1 MTDQVFPDLPQTP
14 PPEPPA
20 DALAQK
26 EPAEALTPA
35 QEMAGALSA
44 PEPETPD
51 VSDSPFCRA
60 MGLIAGGLA
69 VTGVTLNFWNLDMLL
84 PLVGTFC
91 LLVGFRALRR
101 VNGFLR
107 AGYVC
112 ACLHML
118 LLFVELGQDAAVCR
132 ETAAADTVSTALAF
146 GSAAVQ
152 LVLLFCLW
160 QGLLDMQRAVGRTPP
175 AAPAAGALLLWYILL
190 YVAAALFASLPL
202 LLGAYVVWYFYLVVR
217 LKKLSK
223 SMAAQGCA
231 IEPVKE
237 RFSNPKLVGSLLT
250 VLAVV
255 IACGFLFFGSY
266 RMDWTPKE
274 TGTDAQVIEAHERL
288 LALGYPESE
297 LNDLSDGDL
306 LTCLRAERVLVREC
320 TGGGYTNYN
329 GKSQTNDAF
338 HMTVV
343 AVERPFGRLFLS
355 YHFRWDEGT
364 HFYGTESFAVE
375 PNCDTGSWLA
385 EEFSGRVFYDSPDG
399 TTYTAP
405 YIDPGTEQASLS
417 NWYENC
423 FRQLY
428 CADLSFP
435 NSGTNRRGYIVCSLH
450 PLSDNA
456 SRLNGQFYYVHQ
468 SSRFQYPIQTARE
481 YQDFNV
487 DKHRRSYAPFE
498 RMQDYFVLLRNEDG
512 VWRIRQ

>member
-14 PPEPPA
+14 PPEPPT

-35 QEMAGALSA
+35 REMDDALSA
-44 PEPETPD
+44 PEVETPD

-60 MGLIAGGLA
+60 ISLIAGGLA
-69 VTGVTLNFWNLDMLL
+69 VTGVTLNFWNLDVLL
-84 PLVGTFC
+84 PLIGTLC

-107 AGYVC
+107 AGFTC
-112 ACLHML
+112 ACLRVL
-118 LLFVELGQDAAVCR
+118 LLFVELGQNAAVFR
-132 ETAAADTVSTALAF
+132 ETAAADMVSTALAF
-146 GSAAVQ
+146 GSAAVR

-160 QGLLDMQRAVGRTPP
+160 QGLLDMQRDAGITPP

-190 YVAAALFASLPL
+190 YVAAALFASLSL

-274 TGTDAQVIEAHERL
+274 ASTDAQVIEAHERL

-297 LNDLSDGDL
+297 LNDLSDEDL
-306 LTCLRAERVLVREC
+306 LTCLRAERVVIKEC
-320 TGGGYTNYN
+320 TGSAYINYSN
-329 GKSQTNDAF
+329 KPQTNDAF
-338 HMTVV
+338 HLTIV
-343 AVERPFGRLFLS
+343 AVQRPFDRLFVAC
-355 YHFRWDEGT
+355 HFRWDDGVR
-364 HFYGTESFAVE
+364 FYGTESLAFEPHHDSNSWFAK
-375 PNCDTGSWLA
+375 
-385 EEFSGRVFYDSPDG
+385 EFSGRVLYDGPDG
-399 TTYTAP
+399 ATYTAP
-405 YIDPGTEQASLS
+405 YIDPGTDQVNLGS
-417 NWYENC
+417 WYENC

-428 CADLSFP
+428 CADASFP
-435 NSGTNRRGYIVCSLH
+435 NDGTNQRGYVACA
-450 PLSDNA
+450 LSNNIDEFTKFEG
-456 SRLNGQFYYVHQ
+456 LFYYVHQ
-468 SSRFQYPIQTARE
+468 NGCFQYPVKTARD

-487 DKHRRSYAPFE
+487 NRPLLYNAPFE
-498 RMQDYFVLLRNEDG
+498 RVQDYFVLLQNEDG
-512 VWRIRQ
+512 VLNIH

>member
-20 DALAQK
+20 DAPAQK
-26 EPAEALTPA
+26 EPSEALTPA

-44 PEPETPD
+44 PEVETPD

-69 VTGVTLNFWNLDMLL
+69 VTGVTLNFWNLDVLL

-107 AGYVC
+107 AGFTC
-112 ACLHML
+112 ACLRVL
-118 LLFVELGQDAAVCR
+118 LLFVELGQNAAVLR
-132 ETAAADTVSTALAF
+132 ETAAADMVSTALAF

-160 QGLLDMQRAVGRTPP
+160 QGLLDMQRDAGITPP

-190 YVAAALFASLPL
+190 YVAAALFASLSL

-231 IEPVKE
+231 IKPVKE
-237 RFSNPKLVGSLLT
+237 RFSNFKLVGSLLAA
-250 VLAVV
+250 LAVV

-274 TGTDAQVIEAHERL
+274 TGTDAQVIEARERL

-297 LNDLSDGDL
+297 LNDLSDEDL
-306 LTCLRAERVLVREC
+306 LTCLRAERVVIKEC
-320 TGGGYTNYN
+320 TGSAYINYSN
-329 GKSQTNDAF
+329 KPQTNDAF
-338 HMTVV
+338 HLTIV
-343 AVERPFGRLFLS
+343 AVQRPFDRLFVAC
-355 YHFRWDEGT
+355 HFRWDEGMR
-364 HFYGTESFAVE
+364 FYGTESLAFEPHHDSNSWFAE
-375 PNCDTGSWLA
+375 D
-385 EEFSGRVFYDSPDG
+385 FSGRVLYDGPDG
-399 TTYTAP
+399 ATYTAP
-405 YIDPGTEQASLS
+405 YIDPGTDQVNLGS
-417 NWYENC
+417 WYENC

-428 CADLSFP
+428 CADASFP
-435 NSGTNRRGYIVCSLH
+435 NDGTNQRGYVACT
-450 PLSDNA
+450 LSNNIDVKFIF
-456 SRLNGQFYYVHQ
+456 RG
-468 SSRFQYPIQTARE
+468 
-481 YQDFNV
+481 
-487 DKHRRSYAPFE
+487 
-498 RMQDYFVLLRNEDG
+498 
-512 VWRIRQ
+512 

>member
-20 DALAQK
+20 DASAQ
-26 EPAEALTPA
+26 EESSEALTPA
-35 QEMAGALSA
+35 QEMADALSA
-44 PEPETPD
+44 PEVETPD

-69 VTGVTLNFWNLDMLL
+69 VTGVTLNFWNLDVLL

-231 IEPVKE
+231 IKPVKE
-237 RFSNPKLVGSLLT
+237 RFSNPKLVGSLLA

-274 TGTDAQVIEAHERL
+274 TGTDAQVIEAYERL

-297 LNDLSDGDL
+297 LNDLSDEDL
-306 LTCLRAERVLVREC
+306 LTCLRAERVVIKEC
-320 TGGGYTNYN
+320 TGSAYINYSN
-329 GKSQTNDAF
+329 KPQTNDAF
-338 HMTVV
+338 HLTIV
-343 AVERPFGRLFLS
+343 AVQRPFDRLFVAC
-355 YHFRWDEGT
+355 HFRWDEGMR
-364 HFYGTESFAVE
+364 FYGTESLAFEPHHDSNSWFAK
-375 PNCDTGSWLA
+375 
-385 EEFSGRVFYDSPDG
+385 EFSGRVLYDGPDG
-399 TTYTAP
+399 ATYTAP
-405 YIDPGTEQASLS
+405 YIDPGTDQVNLGS
-417 NWYENC
+417 WYENC

-428 CADLSFP
+428 CADASFP
-435 NSGTNRRGYIVCSLH
+435 NDGTNQRGYVACA
-450 PLSDNA
+450 LSNNIDEFTKFEG
-456 SRLNGQFYYVHQ
+456 LLYYVYQ
-468 SSRFQYPIQTARE
+468 NGCFQYPVKTARD

-487 DKHRRSYAPFE
+487 NRPLLYNAPFE
-498 RMQDYFVLLRNEDG
+498 RVQDYFVLFQNEDG
-512 VWRIRQ
+512 VLNIH

>member
-1 MTDQVFPDLPQTP
+1 M
-14 PPEPPA
+14 
-20 DALAQK
+20 
-26 EPAEALTPA
+26 
-35 QEMAGALSA
+35 
-44 PEPETPD
+44 
-51 VSDSPFCRA
+51 
-60 MGLIAGGLA
+60 
-69 VTGVTLNFWNLDMLL
+69 
-84 PLVGTFC
+84 
-91 LLVGFRALRR
+91 
-101 VNGFLR
+101 
-107 AGYVC
+107 
-112 ACLHML
+112 
-118 LLFVELGQDAAVCR
+118 
-132 ETAAADTVSTALAF
+132 
-146 GSAAVQ
+146 
-152 LVLLFCLW
+152 
-160 QGLLDMQRAVGRTPP
+160 
-175 AAPAAGALLLWYILL
+175 
-190 YVAAALFASLPL
+190 FASLPL

-217 LKKLSK
+217 LNKLAK

-237 RFSNPKLVGSLLT
+237 RFSNPKLVGSLLA

-274 TGTDAQVIEAHERL
+274 TGTDAQVIEAYERL

-435 NSGTNRRGYIVCSLH
+435 NSGTNRRGYIACSLH
-450 PLSDNA
+450 PLSDDA

-487 DKHRRSYAPFE
+487 GEHRRSYAPFE

>member
-14 PPEPPA
+14 PPEPPT

-35 QEMAGALSA
+35 REMADALSA
-44 PEPETPD
+44 PEVETPD

-69 VTGVTLNFWNLDMLL
+69 VTGVTLNFWNLDVLL

-118 LLFVELGQDAAVCR
+118 LLFVELGQDAVIYRADTGLAAFFTVV
-132 ETAAADTVSTALAF
+132 AAAVR
-146 GSAAVQ
+146 

-160 QGLLDMQRAVGRTPP
+160 QGLLDMQRDAGITPP

-274 TGTDAQVIEAHERL
+274 ASTDAQVIEAHERL

-297 LNDLSDGDL
+297 LNDLSDEDL
-306 LTCLRAERVLVREC
+306 LTCLRAERVVVREC

-329 GKSQTNDAF
+329 GKAQANDAF

-364 HFYGTESFAVE
+364 HFYGTESLAFEPHHDSNSWFAE
-375 PNCDTGSWLA
+375 D
-385 EEFSGRVFYDSPDG
+385 FSGQVLYDGPDG
-399 TTYTAP
+399 ATYTAP
-405 YIDPGTEQASLS
+405 YIHPGTEQASLS

-423 FRQLY
+423 FRQIY
-428 CADLSFP
+428 CADTSFP
-435 NSGTNRRGYIVCSLH
+435 NDGTNQRGYVACA
-450 PLSDNA
+450 LSNNIDEFTKFEG
-456 SRLNGQFYYVHQ
+456 LFYYVYQ
-468 SSRFQYPIQTARE
+468 NGCFQYPVKTARD

-487 DKHRRSYAPFE
+487 NRPLLYNAPFE
-498 RMQDYFVLLRNEDG
+498 RVQDYFVLFQNENG
-512 VWRIRQ
+512 VLNIH

>member
-20 DALAQK
+20 DASAQ
-26 EPAEALTPA
+26 EESSEALTPA
-35 QEMAGALSA
+35 QEMA
-44 PEPETPD
+44 D
-51 VSDSPFCRA
+51 MSDSPFCRA

-69 VTGVTLNFWNLDMLL
+69 VTGVTLNFWNLDVLL
-84 PLVGTFC
+84 PLIGTLC

-107 AGYVC
+107 AGFTC
-112 ACLHML
+112 ACLRVL
-118 LLFVELGQDAAVCR
+118 LLFVELGQNAAVFR
-132 ETAAADTVSTALAF
+132 ETAAADMVSTALAF

-160 QGLLDMQRAVGRTPP
+160 QGLLDMQRDAGITPP

-297 LNDLSDGDL
+297 LNDLSDEDL
-306 LTCLRAERVLVREC
+306 LTCLRAERVVIKEC
-320 TGGGYTNYN
+320 TGSAYINYSN
-329 GKSQTNDAF
+329 KPQTNDAF
-338 HMTVV
+338 HLTIV
-343 AVERPFGRLFLS
+343 AVQRPFDRLFVAC
-355 YHFRWDEGT
+355 HFRWDDGVR
-364 HFYGTESFAVE
+364 FYGTESLAFEPHHDSNSWFAK
-375 PNCDTGSWLA
+375 
-385 EEFSGRVFYDSPDG
+385 EFSGRVLYDGPDG
-399 TTYTAP
+399 TAYTAP
-405 YIDPGTEQASLS
+405 YIDPGTKQASLS
-417 NWYENC
+417 NWYINC
-423 FRQLY
+423 FKQIY
-428 CADLSFP
+428 CADASFP
-435 NSGTNRRGYIVCSLH
+435 NDGTNQRGYVACA
-450 PLSDNA
+450 LSNNIDEFTKFEG
-456 SRLNGQFYYVHQ
+456 LFYYVHQ
-468 SSRFQYPIQTARE
+468 NGRFQYPVKTARD

-487 DKHRRSYAPFE
+487 NRPLLYNAPFE
-498 RMQDYFVLLRNEDG
+498 RVQDYFVLFQNEDG
-512 VWRIRQ
+512 VLNIH

>member
-20 DALAQK
+20 DASAQ
-26 EPAEALTPA
+26 EESSEALTPA
-35 QEMAGALSA
+35 QEMADALSA

-69 VTGVTLNFWNLDMLL
+69 VTGVTLNFWDLDVLL
-84 PLVGTFC
+84 PLVGTLC

-112 ACLHML
+112 ACLHIL
-118 LLFVELGQDAAVCR
+118 LLFVEFGQNAAVCR
-132 ETAAADTVSTALAF
+132 ENAAADTVSTVLAF

-231 IEPVKE
+231 IKPVKE
-237 RFSNPKLVGSLLT
+237 RFSNPKLVGSLLA

-274 TGTDAQVIEAHERL
+274 ASTDAQVIEAYERL

-297 LNDLSDGDL
+297 LNDLSDEDL
-306 LTCLRAERVLVREC
+306 LTCLRAERVVIKEC
-320 TGGGYTNYN
+320 TGSAYINYSN
-329 GKSQTNDAF
+329 KPQTNDAF
-338 HMTVV
+338 HLTIV
-343 AVERPFGRLFLS
+343 AVQRPFDRLFVAC
-355 YHFRWDEGT
+355 HFRWDDGVR
-364 HFYGTESFAVE
+364 FCGTESLAFEPHHDSNSWFAK
-375 PNCDTGSWLA
+375 
-385 EEFSGRVFYDSPDG
+385 EFSGRVLYDGPDG
-399 TTYTAP
+399 ATYTAP
-405 YIDPGTEQASLS
+405 YIDPGTDQVNLGS
-417 NWYENC
+417 WYENC

-428 CADLSFP
+428 CADASFP
-435 NSGTNRRGYIVCSLH
+435 NDGTNQRGYVACA
-450 PLSDNA
+450 LSNNIDEFTKFEG
-456 SRLNGQFYYVHQ
+456 LFYYVHQ
-468 SSRFQYPIQTARE
+468 NGRFQYPVKTARD

-487 DKHRRSYAPFE
+487 NRPLLYNAPFE
-498 RMQDYFVLLRNEDG
+498 RVQDYFVLFQNEDG
-512 VWRIRQ
+512 VLNIH

>member
-14 PPEPPA
+14 PPEPPT

-35 QEMAGALSA
+35 REMADALSA
-44 PEPETPD
+44 PEVETPD

-69 VTGVTLNFWNLDMLL
+69 VTGVTLNFWNLDVLL

-118 LLFVELGQDAAVCR
+118 LLFVELGQDAVIYRADTGLAAFFTVV
-132 ETAAADTVSTALAF
+132 AAAVRR
-146 GSAAVQ
+146 
-152 LVLLFCLW
+152 VLLFCLW
-160 QGLLDMQRAVGRTPP
+160 QGLRDMQRDAGITPP

-190 YVAAALFASLPL
+190 YVAAALFASLSL

-255 IACGFLFFGSY
+255 IACGFQFFGSY

-274 TGTDAQVIEAHERL
+274 ASTDAQVIEAHERL

-297 LNDLSDGDL
+297 LNDLSDEDL
-306 LTCLRAERVLVREC
+306 LTCLRAERVVVREC

-329 GKSQTNDAF
+329 GKAQANDAF

-364 HFYGTESFAVE
+364 HFYGTESLAFEPHHDSNSWFAE
-375 PNCDTGSWLA
+375 D
-385 EEFSGRVFYDSPDG
+385 FSGQVLYDGPDG
-399 TTYTAP
+399 ATYTAP
-405 YIDPGTEQASLS
+405 YIHPGTEQASLS

-423 FRQLY
+423 FRQIY
-428 CADLSFP
+428 CADTSFP
-435 NSGTNRRGYIVCSLH
+435 NDGTNQRGYVACA
-450 PLSDNA
+450 LSNNIDEFTKFEG
-456 SRLNGQFYYVHQ
+456 LFYYVYQ
-468 SSRFQYPIQTARE
+468 NGCFQYPVKTARD

-487 DKHRRSYAPFE
+487 NRPLLYNAPFE
-498 RMQDYFVLLRNEDG
+498 RVQDYFVLFQNENG
-512 VWRIRQ
+512 VLNIH

>member
-20 DALAQK
+20 DASAQ
-26 EPAEALTPA
+26 EESSEALTPA
-35 QEMAGALSA
+35 QEIADALSA
-44 PEPETPD
+44 PEVETPD

-60 MGLIAGGLA
+60 IGLIAGGLA
-69 VTGVTLNFWNLDMLL
+69 VTGVTLNFWNLDVLL
-84 PLVGTFC
+84 PLIGTLC

-107 AGYVC
+107 AGFTC
-112 ACLHML
+112 ACLRVL
-118 LLFVELGQDAAVCR
+118 LLFVELGQNAAVFR
-132 ETAAADTVSTALAF
+132 ETAAADMVSTALAF

-160 QGLLDMQRAVGRTPP
+160 QGLLDMQRDAGITPP

-190 YVAAALFASLPL
+190 YVAAALFASLSL

-231 IEPVKE
+231 IKPIKE
-237 RFSNPKLVGSLLT
+237 RFSNHKLVGSLLT

-266 RMDWTPKE
+266 RMDWTLKE
-274 TGTDAQVIEAHERL
+274 ASTDAQVVEAHERL

-297 LNDLSDGDL
+297 LNDLSDEDL
-306 LTCLRAERVLVREC
+306 LTCLRAERVVIKEC
-320 TGGGYTNYN
+320 TGSAYINYSN
-329 GKSQTNDAF
+329 KPQTNDAF
-338 HMTVV
+338 HLTIV
-343 AVERPFGRLFLS
+343 AVQRPFDRLFVAC
-355 YHFRWDEGT
+355 HFRWDDGVR
-364 HFYGTESFAVE
+364 FYGTESLAFE
-375 PNCDTGSWLA
+375 PNHDSNSWFA
-385 EEFSGRVFYDSPDG
+385 KEFSGQVLYDGPDG
-399 TTYTAP
+399 ATYTAP
-405 YIDPGTEQASLS
+405 YIDPGTDQVNLGS
-417 NWYENC
+417 WYENC

-428 CADLSFP
+428 CADASFP
-435 NSGTNRRGYIVCSLH
+435 NDGTNQRGYVACA
-450 PLSDNA
+450 LSNNIDEFTKFEG
-456 SRLNGQFYYVHQ
+456 LFYYVHQ
-468 SSRFQYPIQTARE
+468 NGRFQYPVKTARE

-498 RMQDYFVLLRNEDG
+498 RVQDYFVLLRNEDG

>member
-1 MTDQVFPDLPQTP
+1 MTDQVFSDLPQTP

-26 EPAEALTPA
+26 EPPEALIPA
-35 QEMAGALSA
+35 QEMADALSA

-118 LLFVELGQDAAVCR
+118 LLFVELGQDAAVLR

-160 QGLLDMQRAVGRTPP
+160 QGLLDMQRDAGMMAP
-175 AAPAAGALLLWYILL
+175 AAPAAGAMLLWYILI
-190 YVAAALFASLPL
+190 YTAAALLAPLPL
-202 LLGAYVVWYFYLVVR
+202 LLVALVVWYFYLVVR
-217 LKKLSK
+217 LKKLAK

-237 RFSNPKLVGSLLT
+237 RFSNPKLAGLLLAA
-250 VLAVV
+250 LAVV

-297 LNDLSDGDL
+297 LNDLSDEDL

-329 GKSQTNDAF
+329 GKS
-338 HMTVV
+338 
-343 AVERPFGRLFLS
+343 
-355 YHFRWDEGT
+355 
-364 HFYGTESFAVE
+364 
-375 PNCDTGSWLA
+375 
-385 EEFSGRVFYDSPDG
+385 
-399 TTYTAP
+399 
-405 YIDPGTEQASLS
+405 
-417 NWYENC
+417 
-423 FRQLY
+423 
-428 CADLSFP
+428 
-435 NSGTNRRGYIVCSLH
+435 
-450 PLSDNA
+450 
-456 SRLNGQFYYVHQ
+456 
-468 SSRFQYPIQTARE
+468 
-481 YQDFNV
+481 
-487 DKHRRSYAPFE
+487 
-498 RMQDYFVLLRNEDG
+498 
-512 VWRIRQ
+512 

>member
-1 MTDQVFPDLPQTP
+1 MTDQVFSDLPQTP

-26 EPAEALTPA
+26 EPSEALTPA

-44 PEPETPD
+44 PEVETPD

-69 VTGVTLNFWNLDMLL
+69 VTGVTLNFWNLDVLL

-107 AGYVC
+107 AGFTC
-112 ACLHML
+112 ACLRVL
-118 LLFVELGQDAAVCR
+118 LLFVELGQNAAVLR
-132 ETAAADTVSTALAF
+132 ETAAADMVSTALAF

-160 QGLLDMQRAVGRTPP
+160 QGLLDMQRDTGITPP

-190 YVAAALFASLPL
+190 YVAAALFASLSL

-231 IEPVKE
+231 IKPVKE
-237 RFSNPKLVGSLLT
+237 RFSNHKLVGSLLT

-255 IACGFLFFGSY
+255 ITCGFLFFGSY

-274 TGTDAQVIEAHERL
+274 ASTDAQVIEAHERL

-297 LNDLSDGDL
+297 LNDLSDEDL
-306 LTCLRAERVLVREC
+306 LTCLRAERVVIKEC
-320 TGGGYTNYN
+320 TGSAYINYSN
-329 GKSQTNDAF
+329 KPQTNDAF
-338 HMTVV
+338 HLTIV
-343 AVERPFGRLFLS
+343 AVQRPFDRLFVAC
-355 YHFRWDEGT
+355 HFRWDEGS

-375 PNCDTGSWLA
+375 PNYDIGRWLA

-423 FRQLY
+423 FRQIY

-435 NSGTNRRGYIVCSLH
+435 NSGTNRRGYIACSLH
-450 PLSDNA
+450 PLSDNV
-456 SRLNGQFYYVHQ
+456 SRLNGRFYYVHQ
-468 SSRFQYPIQTARE
+468 NGRFQYPVQTARE

-487 DKHRRSYAPFE
+487 DEHRRSYAPFE
-498 RMQDYFVLLRNEDG
+498 RMQDYFVLLQNEDG
-512 VWRIRQ
+512 VLNIH

>member
-20 DALAQK
+20 DASAQ
-26 EPAEALTPA
+26 EESSEALTPA
-35 QEMAGALSA
+35 QEMA
-44 PEPETPD
+44 D

-69 VTGVTLNFWNLDMLL
+69 VTGVTLNFWNLDVLL
-84 PLVGTFC
+84 PLIGTLC

-107 AGYVC
+107 AGFTC
-112 ACLHML
+112 ACLRVL
-118 LLFVELGQDAAVCR
+118 LLFVELGQNAAVFR
-132 ETAAADTVSTALAF
+132 ETAAADMVSTALAF

-160 QGLLDMQRAVGRTPP
+160 QGLLDMQRDAGITPP

-297 LNDLSDGDL
+297 LNDLSDEDL
-306 LTCLRAERVLVREC
+306 LTCLRAERVVIKEC
-320 TGGGYTNYN
+320 TGSAYINYSN
-329 GKSQTNDAF
+329 KPQTNDAF
-338 HMTVV
+338 HLTIV
-343 AVERPFGRLFLS
+343 AVQRPFDRLFVAC
-355 YHFRWDEGT
+355 HFRWDEGMR
-364 HFYGTESFAVE
+364 FYGTESLAFEPHHDSNSWFAK
-375 PNCDTGSWLA
+375 
-385 EEFSGRVFYDSPDG
+385 EFSGQVLYDGPDG
-399 TTYTAP
+399 ATYTAP

-423 FRQLY
+423 FKQIY
-428 CADLSFP
+428 CADASFP
-435 NSGTNRRGYIVCSLH
+435 NDGTNQRGYVACA
-450 PLSDNA
+450 LSNNIDEFTKFEG
-456 SRLNGQFYYVHQ
+456 LFYYVHQ
-468 SSRFQYPIQTARE
+468 NGRFQYPVKTARD

-487 DKHRRSYAPFE
+487 NRPLLYNAPFE
-498 RMQDYFVLLRNEDG
+498 RVQDYFVLFQNEDG
-512 VWRIRQ
+512 VLNIH

>member
-1 MTDQVFPDLPQTP
+1 M
-14 PPEPPA
+14 A
-20 DALAQK
+20 D
-26 EPAEALTPA
+26 
-35 QEMAGALSA
+35 ALSA
-44 PEPETPD
+44 PEVETPD

-69 VTGVTLNFWNLDMLL
+69 VTGVTLNFWNLDVLL

-118 LLFVELGQDAAVCR
+118 LLFVELGQDAADLPCGHR
-132 ETAAADTVSTALAF
+132 PRQTRCPLCWLSAPPPCSSCCSSAF
-146 GSAAVQ
+146 GKACSTCSAT
-152 LVLLFCLW
+152 
-160 QGLLDMQRAVGRTPP
+160 VGITPP

-320 TGGGYTNYN
+320 TGGGLH
-329 GKSQTNDAF
+329 QLQRQ
-338 HMTVV
+338 V
-343 AVERPFGRLFLS
+343 A
-355 YHFRWDEGT
+355 
-364 HFYGTESFAVE
+364 
-375 PNCDTGSWLA
+375 
-385 EEFSGRVFYDSPDG
+385 
-399 TTYTAP
+399 
-405 YIDPGTEQASLS
+405 
-417 NWYENC
+417 
-423 FRQLY
+423 
-428 CADLSFP
+428 
-435 NSGTNRRGYIVCSLH
+435 
-450 PLSDNA
+450 
-456 SRLNGQFYYVHQ
+456 
-468 SSRFQYPIQTARE
+468 
-481 YQDFNV
+481 
-487 DKHRRSYAPFE
+487 DK
-498 RMQDYFVLLRNEDG
+498 
-512 VWRIRQ
+512 

>member
-26 EPAEALTPA
+26 EPSEALTPA

-44 PEPETPD
+44 PEVETPD

-69 VTGVTLNFWNLDMLL
+69 VTGVTLNFWNLDVLL

-91 LLVGFRALRR
+91 LLVGFRTLRR

-107 AGYVC
+107 AGFTC
-112 ACLHML
+112 ACLRVL
-118 LLFVELGQDAAVCR
+118 LLFVELGQNAAVLR
-132 ETAAADTVSTALAF
+132 ETAAADMVSTALAF

-160 QGLLDMQRAVGRTPP
+160 QGLLDMQRDTGITPP

-190 YVAAALFASLPL
+190 YVAAALFASLSL

-231 IEPVKE
+231 IKPIKE
-237 RFSNPKLVGSLLT
+237 RFSNHKLVGSLLA

-255 IACGFLFFGSY
+255 ITCGFLFFGSY

-274 TGTDAQVIEAHERL
+274 TSTDAQVIEAYERL

-297 LNDLSDGDL
+297 LNDLSDEDL

-329 GKSQTNDAF
+329 GKAQANDAF
-338 HMTVV
+338 HMTIV

-355 YHFRWDEGT
+355 YHFRWDEGS

-375 PNCDTGSWLA
+375 PNYDIGSWLA

-399 TTYTAP
+399 ATYTAP
-405 YIDPGTEQASLS
+405 YIDPGTDQVNLG

-428 CADLSFP
+428 CADASFP
-435 NSGTNRRGYIVCSLH
+435 NDGTNQRGYVACA
-450 PLSDNA
+450 LSNNIDEFTKFEG
-456 SRLNGQFYYVHQ
+456 LFYYVHQ
-468 SSRFQYPIQTARE
+468 NGRFQYPVKTARD

-487 DKHRRSYAPFE
+487 NRPLLYNAPFE
-498 RMQDYFVLLRNEDG
+498 RVQDYYVLFQNEDG
-512 VWRIRQ
+512 VLNIH

>member
-14 PPEPPA
+14 PPEPPT
-20 DALAQK
+20 DASAR
-26 EPAEALTPA
+26 EESSEALTPA
-35 QEMAGALSA
+35 QEMA
-44 PEPETPD
+44 D

-69 VTGVTLNFWNLDMLL
+69 VTGVTLNFWNLDVLL
-84 PLVGTFC
+84 PLIGTLC

-118 LLFVELGQDAAVCR
+118 FLFVELGQNAAVFR
-132 ETAAADTVSTALAF
+132 ETAAADMVSTALAF
-146 GSAAVQ
+146 GSAAVR

-160 QGLLDMQRAVGRTPP
+160 QGLLDMQRDAGITPP

-190 YVAAALFASLPL
+190 YVAAALFASLSL
-202 LLGAYVVWYFYLVVR
+202 LLGAYLVWYFYLVVR

-231 IEPVKE
+231 IKPIKE
-237 RFSNPKLVGSLLT
+237 RFSNHKLVGSLLT

-266 RMDWTPKE
+266 RMDWTLKE
-274 TGTDAQVIEAHERL
+274 ASTDAQVIEAHERL

-297 LNDLSDGDL
+297 LNDLSNEDL
-306 LTCLRAERVLVREC
+306 LTCLRAERVVIKGC
-320 TGGGYTNYN
+320 TGSAYINYSN
-329 GKSQTNDAF
+329 KPQTNDAF
-338 HMTVV
+338 HLTIV
-343 AVERPFGRLFLS
+343 AVQRPFDRLFVAC
-355 YHFRWDEGT
+355 HFRWDDGVR
-364 HFYGTESFAVE
+364 FYGTESLAFEPHHDSNSWFAK
-375 PNCDTGSWLA
+375 
-385 EEFSGRVFYDSPDG
+385 EFSGRVLYDAPDG

-405 YIDPGTEQASLS
+405 YIDPGTDQVNLGS
-417 NWYENC
+417 WYENC

-428 CADLSFP
+428 CADASFP
-435 NSGTNRRGYIVCSLH
+435 NDGTNQRGYVACA
-450 PLSDNA
+450 LSNNIDEFTKFEG
-456 SRLNGQFYYVHQ
+456 LFYYVHQ
-468 SSRFQYPIQTARE
+468 NGCFQYPVKTARD

-487 DKHRRSYAPFE
+487 NRPLLYNAPFE
-498 RMQDYFVLLRNEDG
+498 RVQDYFVLFQNEDG
-512 VWRIRQ
+512 VLNIH

>member
-14 PPEPPA
+14 PPEPPS
-20 DALAQK
+20 DPPEQ
-26 EPAEALTPA
+26 ENPSEALTPA
-35 QEMAGALSA
+35 QEMADALSA
-44 PEPETPD
+44 PEPETTD
-51 VSDSPFCRA
+51 TSNSPFCRA
-60 MGLIAGGLA
+60 ISLIAGGLA
-69 VTGVTLNFWNLDMLL
+69 VTGVTLNFWNLDTLL
-84 PLVGTFC
+84 PLIGTFC
-91 LLVGFRALRR
+91 LLIGFRALRR

-118 LLFVELGQDAAVCR
+118 LLFVELGQNAAVLR
-132 ETAAADTVSTALAF
+132 ETAAADTFSTALAF
-146 GSAAVQ
+146 GSAVVQ
-152 LVLLFCLW
+152 LVLLLCLW
-160 QGLLDMQRAVGRTPP
+160 QGLLDMQRAAGVMPP
-175 AAPAAGALLLWYILL
+175 AAPAAGALLLWYILI
-190 YVAAALFASLPL
+190 YTAALLAPIPL
-202 LLGAYVVWYFYLVVR
+202 LLIALVVWYFYLVVR
-217 LKKLSK
+217 LNKLAK

-231 IEPVKE
+231 IEPVRE
-237 RFSNPKLVGSLLT
+237 RFSNPKLVGSLLAL
-250 VLAVV
+250 LAVV
-255 IACGFLFFGSY
+255 IACGYSFFGSY

-274 TGTDAQVIEAHERL
+274 TGTDAQVIEARERL

-320 TGGGYTNYN
+320 TGGGYRNYN
-329 GKSQTNDAF
+329 GRAQANDAF

-375 PNCDTGSWLA
+375 PNYDTGSWIA
-385 EEFSGRVFYDSPDG
+385 EEFSGRVLYDSPDG

-435 NSGTNRRGYIVCSLH
+435 NSGTNQRGYIACSLY

-468 SSRFQYPIQTARE
+468 SSRFQYPVQTARE

-487 DKHRRSYAPFE
+487 GKHRRSYAPFE
-498 RMQDYFVLLRNEDG
+498 RMQDYFVLLRSEDG

>member
-20 DALAQK
+20 DASAQ
-26 EPAEALTPA
+26 EESSEALTPA
-35 QEMAGALSA
+35 QEMA
-44 PEPETPD
+44 D

-69 VTGVTLNFWNLDMLL
+69 VTGVTLNFWNLDVLL
-84 PLVGTFC
+84 PLIGTLC

-107 AGYVC
+107 AGFTC
-112 ACLHML
+112 ACLRVL
-118 LLFVELGQDAAVCR
+118 LLFVELGQNAAVFR
-132 ETAAADTVSTALAF
+132 ETAAADMVSTALAF

-160 QGLLDMQRAVGRTPP
+160 QGLLDMQRDAGITPP

-297 LNDLSDGDL
+297 LNDLSDEDL
-306 LTCLRAERVLVREC
+306 LTCLRAERVVIKEC
-320 TGGGYTNYN
+320 TGSAYINYSN
-329 GKSQTNDAF
+329 KPQTNDAF
-338 HMTVV
+338 HLTIV
-343 AVERPFGRLFLS
+343 AVQRPFDRLFVAC
-355 YHFRWDEGT
+355 HFRWDDGVR
-364 HFYGTESFAVE
+364 FYGTESLAFEPHHDSNSWFAK
-375 PNCDTGSWLA
+375 
-385 EEFSGRVFYDSPDG
+385 EFSGRVLYDGPDG
-399 TTYTAP
+399 ATYTAP
-405 YIDPGTEQASLS
+405 YIDPGTDQVNLGS
-417 NWYENC
+417 WYENC

-428 CADLSFP
+428 CADASFP
-435 NSGTNRRGYIVCSLH
+435 NDGTNQRGYVACA
-450 PLSDNA
+450 LSNNIDEFTKFEG
-456 SRLNGQFYYVHQ
+456 LFYYVHQ
-468 SSRFQYPIQTARE
+468 NGRFQYPVKTARD

-487 DKHRRSYAPFE
+487 NRPLLYNAPFE
-498 RMQDYFVLLRNEDG
+498 RVQDYFVLFQNEDG
-512 VWRIRQ
+512 VLNIH

>member
-20 DALAQK
+20 DASAQ
-26 EPAEALTPA
+26 EESSEALTPA
-35 QEMAGALSA
+35 QEMA
-44 PEPETPD
+44 D

-69 VTGVTLNFWNLDMLL
+69 VTGVTLNFWNLDVLL

-118 LLFVELGQDAAVCR
+118 LLFVELGQNAAVFR
-132 ETAAADTVSTALAF
+132 ETAAADMVSTALAF

-160 QGLLDMQRAVGRTPP
+160 QGLLDMQRDAGITPP

-190 YVAAALFASLPL
+190 YVAAALFASLSL
-202 LLGAYVVWYFYLVVR
+202 LLGAYLVWYFYLVVR

-274 TGTDAQVIEAHERL
+274 TGTDAQVIEAYERL

-329 GKSQTNDAF
+329 GKAQANDAF

-385 EEFSGRVFYDSPDG
+385 EEFSGRVFYDSPDS

-428 CADLSFP
+428 CADVSFP
-435 NSGTNRRGYIVCSLH
+435 NDGTNQRGYVACA
-450 PLSDNA
+450 LSNNIDEFTKFEG
-456 SRLNGQFYYVHQ
+456 LFYYVHQ
-468 SSRFQYPIQTARE
+468 NGRFQYPVKTARD

-487 DKHRRSYAPFE
+487 NRPLLYNAPFE
-498 RMQDYFVLLRNEDG
+498 RVQDYFVLFQNEDG
-512 VWRIRQ
+512 VLNIH

>member
-20 DALAQK
+20 DASAQ
-26 EPAEALTPA
+26 EESSEALTPA
-35 QEMAGALSA
+35 QEMA
-44 PEPETPD
+44 D

-69 VTGVTLNFWNLDMLL
+69 VTGVTLNFWNLDVLL
-84 PLVGTFC
+84 PLIGTLC

-107 AGYVC
+107 AGFTC
-112 ACLHML
+112 ACLRVL
-118 LLFVELGQDAAVCR
+118 LLFVELGQNAAVFR
-132 ETAAADTVSTALAF
+132 ETAAADMVSTALAF

-160 QGLLDMQRAVGRTPP
+160 QGLLDMQRDAGITPP

-297 LNDLSDGDL
+297 LNDLSDEDL
-306 LTCLRAERVLVREC
+306 LTCLRAERVVIKEC
-320 TGGGYTNYN
+320 TGSAYINYSN
-329 GKSQTNDAF
+329 KPQTNDAF
-338 HMTVV
+338 HLTIV
-343 AVERPFGRLFLS
+343 AVQRPFDRLFVAC
-355 YHFRWDEGT
+355 HFRWDEGMR
-364 HFYGTESFAVE
+364 FYGTESLAFEPHHDSNSWFAK
-375 PNCDTGSWLA
+375 
-385 EEFSGRVFYDSPDG
+385 EFSGRVLYDGPDG
-399 TTYTAP
+399 VTYTAP
-405 YIDPGTEQASLS
+405 YIDSGTDQVNLGS
-417 NWYENC
+417 WYINC
-423 FRQLY
+423 FKQIY
-428 CADLSFP
+428 CADASFP
-435 NSGTNRRGYIVCSLH
+435 NDGTNQRGYVACA
-450 PLSDNA
+450 LSNNIDEFTKFEG
-456 SRLNGQFYYVHQ
+456 LFYYVHQ
-468 SSRFQYPIQTARE
+468 NGRFQYPVKTARD

-487 DKHRRSYAPFE
+487 NRPLLHNAPFE
-498 RMQDYFVLLRNEDG
+498 RVQDYFVLFQNEDG
-512 VWRIRQ
+512 VLNIH

>member
-20 DALAQK
+20 DASAQ
-26 EPAEALTPA
+26 EESSEALTPA
-35 QEMAGALSA
+35 QEMA
-44 PEPETPD
+44 D

-69 VTGVTLNFWNLDMLL
+69 VTGVTLNFWNLDVLL
-84 PLVGTFC
+84 PLIGTLC

-107 AGYVC
+107 AGFTC
-112 ACLHML
+112 ACLRVL
-118 LLFVELGQDAAVCR
+118 LLFVELGQNAAVFR
-132 ETAAADTVSTALAF
+132 ETAAADMVSTALAF

-160 QGLLDMQRAVGRTPP
+160 QGLLDMQRDAGITPP

-297 LNDLSDGDL
+297 LNDLSDEDL
-306 LTCLRAERVLVREC
+306 LTCLRAERVVIKEC
-320 TGGGYTNYN
+320 TGSAYINYSN
-329 GKSQTNDAF
+329 KPQTNDAF
-338 HMTVV
+338 HLTIV
-343 AVERPFGRLFLS
+343 AVQRPFDRLFVAC
-355 YHFRWDEGT
+355 HFRWDDGVR
-364 HFYGTESFAVE
+364 FYGTESLAFEPHHDSNSWFAK
-375 PNCDTGSWLA
+375 
-385 EEFSGRVFYDSPDG
+385 EFSGRVLYDGPDG
-399 TTYTAP
+399 VTYTAP
-405 YIDPGTEQASLS
+405 YIDPGTDQVNLGS
-417 NWYENC
+417 WYESC

-428 CADLSFP
+428 CADASFP
-435 NSGTNRRGYIVCSLH
+435 NDGTNQRGYVACA
-450 PLSDNA
+450 LSNNIDEFTKFEG
-456 SRLNGQFYYVHQ
+456 LFYYVHQ
-468 SSRFQYPIQTARE
+468 NGRFQYPVKTARD

-487 DKHRRSYAPFE
+487 NRPLLYNAPFE
-498 RMQDYFVLLRNEDG
+498 RVQDYFVLLQNEDG
-512 VWRIRQ
+512 VLNIH

>member
-20 DALAQK
+20 DASAQ
-26 EPAEALTPA
+26 EESSEALTPA
-35 QEMAGALSA
+35 QEMA
-44 PEPETPD
+44 D

-69 VTGVTLNFWNLDMLL
+69 VTGVTLNFWNLDVLL
-84 PLVGTFC
+84 PLIGTLC

-107 AGYVC
+107 AGFTC
-112 ACLHML
+112 ACLRVL
-118 LLFVELGQDAAVCR
+118 LLFVELGQNAAVFR
-132 ETAAADTVSTALAF
+132 ETAAADMVSTALAF

-160 QGLLDMQRAVGRTPP
+160 QGLLDMQRDTGITPP

-297 LNDLSDGDL
+297 LNDLSDEDL
-306 LTCLRAERVLVREC
+306 LTCLRAERVVIKEC
-320 TGGGYTNYN
+320 TGSAYINYSN
-329 GKSQTNDAF
+329 KPQTNDAF
-338 HMTVV
+338 HLTIV
-343 AVERPFGRLFLS
+343 AVQRPFDRLFVAC
-355 YHFRWDEGT
+355 HFRWDDGVR
-364 HFYGTESFAVE
+364 FYGTESLAFEPHHDSNSWFAK
-375 PNCDTGSWLA
+375 
-385 EEFSGRVFYDSPDG
+385 EFSGRVLYDGPDG
-399 TTYTAP
+399 VTYTAP
-405 YIDPGTEQASLS
+405 YIDSGTDQVNLGS
-417 NWYENC
+417 WYENC

-428 CADLSFP
+428 CADASFP
-435 NSGTNRRGYIVCSLH
+435 NDGTNQRGYVACA
-450 PLSDNA
+450 LSNNIDEFTKFEG
-456 SRLNGQFYYVHQ
+456 LFYYVHQ
-468 SSRFQYPIQTARE
+468 NGRFQYPVKTARD

-487 DKHRRSYAPFE
+487 NRPLLYNAPFE
-498 RMQDYFVLLRNEDG
+498 RVQDYFVLFQNENG
-512 VWRIRQ
+512 VLNIH

>member
-20 DALAQK
+20 DASAQ
-26 EPAEALTPA
+26 EESSEALTPA
-35 QEMAGALSA
+35 QEMADALSA
-44 PEPETPD
+44 PEPETPE

-69 VTGVTLNFWNLDMLL
+69 VTGVTLNFWNLDVLL
-84 PLVGTFC
+84 PLIGAFC

-231 IEPVKE
+231 IMPIKE
-237 RFSNPKLVGSLLT
+237 RFSNHKLVGSLLT

-274 TGTDAQVIEAHERL
+274 ASTDAQVIEAHERL

-297 LNDLSDGDL
+297 LNDLSDEDL
-306 LTCLRAERVLVREC
+306 LTCLRAEHVVIKEC
-320 TGGGYTNYN
+320 TGSAYINYSN
-329 GKSQTNDAF
+329 KPQTNDAF
-338 HMTVV
+338 HLTIV
-343 AVERPFGRLFLS
+343 AVQRPFDRLFVAC
-355 YHFRWDEGT
+355 HFRWDDGVR
-364 HFYGTESFAVE
+364 FYGTESLAFE
-375 PNCDTGSWLA
+375 PNHDNSRWFA
-385 EEFSGRVFYDSPDG
+385 KEFSGQVLYDGPDG
-399 TTYTAP
+399 ATYTAP
-405 YIDPGTEQASLS
+405 YIDPGTDQVNLS
-417 NWYENC
+417 SWYENC

-428 CADLSFP
+428 CADVSFP
-435 NSGTNRRGYIVCSLH
+435 NDGTNQRGYVACA
-450 PLSDNA
+450 LSNNIDEFTKFEG
-456 SRLNGQFYYVHQ
+456 LFYYVHQ
-468 SSRFQYPIQTARE
+468 NGRFQYPVKTVRD

-487 DKHRRSYAPFE
+487 NRPLLYNAPFE
-498 RMQDYFVLLRNEDG
+498 RVQDYFVLFQNEDG
-512 VWRIRQ
+512 VLNIH

>member
-20 DALAQK
+20 DPPAQ
-26 EPAEALTPA
+26 EELSEAITPA
-35 QEMAGALSA
+35 QEMADALSA
-44 PEPETPD
+44 PEVETPD

-69 VTGVTLNFWNLDMLL
+69 VTGVTLNFWNLDVLL

-107 AGYVC
+107 AGFTC
-112 ACLHML
+112 ACLRVL
-118 LLFVELGQDAAVCR
+118 LLFVELGQDAVIYR
-132 ETAAADTVSTALAF
+132 ADTGLAAF
-146 GSAAVQ
+146 FTVVAAAVQ

-160 QGLLDMQRAVGRTPP
+160 QGLLDVQRDTGITPP

-190 YVAAALFASLPL
+190 YVAAALFASLSL

-231 IEPVKE
+231 IKPIKE
-237 RFSNPKLVGSLLT
+237 RFSNHKLVGSLLA

-255 IACGFLFFGSY
+255 ITCGFLFFGSY

-274 TGTDAQVIEAHERL
+274 TSTDAQVIEAYERL

-297 LNDLSDGDL
+297 LNDLSDEDL
-306 LTCLRAERVLVREC
+306 LTCLRAERVVIKEC
-320 TGGGYTNYN
+320 TGSAYINYSN
-329 GKSQTNDAF
+329 KPQTNDAF
-338 HMTVV
+338 HLTIV
-343 AVERPFGRLFLS
+343 AVQRPFDRLFVAC
-355 YHFRWDEGT
+355 HFRWDDGAR
-364 HFYGTESFAVE
+364 FYGTESLAFEPHHDSNSWFAK
-375 PNCDTGSWLA
+375 
-385 EEFSGRVFYDSPDG
+385 EFSGRVFYDSPDG
-399 TTYTAP
+399 TTYTTP

-417 NWYENC
+417 NWYINC
-423 FRQLY
+423 FKQIY
-428 CADLSFP
+428 CADVSFP
-435 NSGTNRRGYIVCSLH
+435 NDGTNQRGYVACA
-450 PLSDNA
+450 LSNNIDEFTKFEG
-456 SRLNGQFYYVHQ
+456 LFYYVHQ
-468 SSRFQYPIQTARE
+468 NGRFQYPVKTARD

-487 DKHRRSYAPFE
+487 NRPLLYNAPFE
-498 RMQDYFVLLRNEDG
+498 RVQDYFVLFQNEDG
-512 VWRIRQ
+512 VLNIH